1 MKSTVIQFETIPLL
15 EDSNQTNSINMM
27 FKTIEEEDDTA
38 KMLLENYQNTEI
50 PLNLDLYTSHVHVK
64 GQDSTSYKKSEKKT
78 NTTDDVEK
86 GKSPACKPDN
96 VTFNLQTSFFQKD
109 DVKRIRKETTYSQL
123 KTTLNGVFAKNERGY
138 RLSSKNYRW

>member
-15 EDSNQTNSINMM
+15 EDSSQTNSINMM
-27 FKTIEEEDDTA
+27 FKTIEEEDNTA

-86 GKSPACKPDN
+86 GNSPACKPDN

-109 DVKRIRKETTYSQL
+109 DVKRIRKETTYSQS
-123 KTTLNGVFAKNERGY
+123 KKNFKSSVREKWKGV
-138 RLSSKNYRW
+138 

>member
-15 EDSNQTNSINMM
+15 EDSNQTNSIDMM

-86 GKSPACKPDN
+86 GNSPACKPDN

-138 RLSSKNYRW
+138 RLTSKKIRQ

>member
-15 EDSNQTNSINMM
+15 EDSSQTNSIDMM
-27 FKTIEEEDDTA
+27 FKTIEEEDNTA

-78 NTTDDVEK
+78 NTIDEVEK
-86 GKSPACKPDN
+86 GNSPACKPDN

-109 DVKRIRKETTYSQL
+109 DVKRIRKETTYSQ
-123 KTTLNGVFAKNERGY
+123 
-138 RLSSKNYRW
+138 SKNNFKGSVRKKWKGV